1 MEATSKGHEKLP
13 QGNIEPI
20 QDDSIACKLV

>member
-20 QDDSIACKLV
+20 QDDSIARKLV